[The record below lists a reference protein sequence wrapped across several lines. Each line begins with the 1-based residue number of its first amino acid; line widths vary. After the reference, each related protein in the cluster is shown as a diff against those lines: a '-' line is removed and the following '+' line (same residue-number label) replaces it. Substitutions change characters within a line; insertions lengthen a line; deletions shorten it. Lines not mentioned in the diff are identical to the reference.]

1 MNAQVALGL
10 YCVENASE
18 SIIKAFEKI
27 FIVTHIQTP
36 KKAVFARL
44 LRFPFVFLF
53 LHCVI
58 ASAPDK
64 TELSEN
70 GLLLFPHAD
79 KLKSA
84 RLMVVA
90 EEMEH

>member
-10 YCVENASE
+10 YCAENSAE
-18 SIIKAFEKI
+18 SIKKAFEKI
-27 FIVTHIQTP
+27 FIVTHIKTP

-44 LRFPFVFLF
+44 LRLPFVLF
-53 LHCVI
+53 FHCVI

-64 TELSEN
+64 AELSEN